1 MNDDVRARLVSIQHD
16 VRAFFG
22 WSYEDDVRSAAQ
34 LARTMDGD
42 APFSTPSWSPHARRA
57 TLDALKRIVGSSV
70 VLVVGAAAEPQAVRA
85 ALEEGACV
93 VAADGAAGAC
103 EGIVQPTA
111 VVTDLDGA
119 EHLERAAQNGSTLV
133 VHAHG
138 DNMERWQACLARWSR
153 LPHPPAMVLTHQTDE
168 TLPGMHNP
176 GGFTD
181 GDRAVCCLLSW
192 GVRPERIRC
201 IGFDAHRLGRW
212 SGDTDPARKLEKLGW
227 MDTILRMA
235 LPGRE

>member
-1 MNDDVRARLVSIQHD
+1 
-16 VRAFFG
+16 
-22 WSYEDDVRSAAQ
+22 
-34 LARTMDGD
+34 
-42 APFSTPSWSPHARRA
+42 
-57 TLDALKRIVGSSV
+57 
-70 VLVVGAAAEPQAVRA
+70 
-85 ALEEGACV
+85 
-93 VAADGAAGAC
+93 
-103 EGIVQPTA
+103 
-111 VVTDLDGA
+111 
-119 EHLERAAQNGSTLV
+119 
-133 VHAHG
+133 
-138 DNMERWQACLARWSR
+138 
-153 LPHPPAMVLTHQTDE
+153 MVLTHQTDE

-201 IGFDAHRLGRW
+201 IGFDPHRLGRW